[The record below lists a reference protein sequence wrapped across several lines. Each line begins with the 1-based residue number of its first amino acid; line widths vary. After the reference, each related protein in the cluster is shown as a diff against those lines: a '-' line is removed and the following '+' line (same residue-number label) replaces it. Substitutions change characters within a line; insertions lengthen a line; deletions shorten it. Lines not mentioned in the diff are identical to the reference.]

1 MSSIRDLV
9 ERYVAIWSE
18 PNAEKRR
25 RAVATLWTE
34 DALHLLQPPQSV
46 RDAAAGLAV
55 EAAFQAR
62 GHEELEARVARAYE
76 EFIAPGTF
84 SFRSRQDAARL
95 GDVVR
100 FHWEMVSKGGDVAG
114 VGLQFLLLS
123 ADGRIRVDYQ
133 FIET

>member
-9 ERYVAIWSE
+9 DRYVAIWSE
-18 PNAEKRR
+18 PNAERRR

-34 DALHLLQPPQSV
+34 DALQLLQPSQSV

-55 EAAFQAR
+55 EAVFQAR
-62 GHEELEARVARAYE
+62 GHKELEARIARAYE

-84 SFRSRQDAARL
+84 SFRSRQDGTRL
-95 GDVVR
+95 GDGVK

-114 VGLQFLLLS
+114 VGLEFLLLS

>member
-1 MSSIRDLV
+1 MSRIRDWV
-9 ERYVAIWSE
+9 DRYVAVWSE
-18 PNAEKRR
+18 PNAERR
-25 RAVATLWTE
+25 RRTVATLWTE
-34 DALHLLQPPQSV
+34 DALHLLQPPQLV
-46 RDAAAGLAV
+46 REAAAGLAV

-84 SFRSRQDAARL
+84 SFRSRQDATRL
-95 GDVVR
+95 GDVVK

-114 VGLQFLLLS
+114 VGLEFLLLA

-133 FIET
+133 FIEA